1 MKVDGLVVEVEGVLV
16 EEDCT
21 TCVMGHVEAICEKV
35 VVNVVRRL
43 LQGNDMPPS
52 CNLFLEGIFFPRP
65 SPGFQLWML
74 SLLCTIERVA
84 KRLLEV
90 FIWKK

>member
-1 MKVDGLVVEVEGVLV
+1 MKVDGLDIDAGVEGVLV

-21 TCVMGHVEAICEKV
+21 TCVMGHVEAIREKL

-43 LQGNDMPPS
+43 LQGKDMPPS
-52 CNLFLEGIFFPRP
+52 WNSCLEGIFL
-65 SPGFQLWML
+65 SATAPGFQLCML

-84 KRLLEV
+84 NCLLKL
-90 FIWKK
+90 FL